1 MSMREERGFTL
12 VEVLLAV
19 VLLSIGVMA
28 LVGSS
33 AMVTRMIG
41 KGQQYTFVSQR
52 ARDRFERLRQLASGT
67 SPKCTAAAFKTDSVP
82 ATYGIT
88 ERWTVPANGTE
99 RLVTVYLT
107 YGTVKGTRA
116 DTVSATILCN

>member
-1 MSMREERGFTL
+1 MSVREERGFSL

-28 LVGSS
+28 MVGSS

-52 ARDRFERLRQLASGT
+52 ARDRFELLRQLGAGT
-67 SPKCTAAAFKTDSVP
+67 SPACTAAAFKSDSTVSN
-82 ATYGIT
+82 GIT
-88 ERWTVPANGTE
+88 ERWSVPNAGNE

-116 DTVSATILCN
+116 DTVSATILCK

>member
-1 MSMREERGFTL
+1 MSVRNQRGFTL

-19 VLLSIGVMA
+19 VLLGIGVMA

-41 KGQQYTFVSQR
+41 KGSQYTFVSQR
-52 ARDRFERLRQLASGT
+52 ASARFERLRQIAASTSPPCTSGAFASGNVT
-67 SPKCTAAAFKTDSVP
+67 GAN
-82 ATYGIT
+82 GIS
-88 ERWTVPANGTE
+88 ESWVVQASGTE

-116 DTVSATILCN
+116 DTVSATILCK

>member
-1 MSMREERGFTL
+1 MSGRNERGFTL

-19 VLLSIGVMA
+19 VLLGIGVMA

-41 KGQQYTFVSQR
+41 KGSQYTLVSQR
-52 ARDRFERLRQLASGT
+52 ASARFERLRQIAASTSPPCTSGSFASG
-67 SPKCTAAAFKTDSVP
+67 SAAALN
-82 ATYGIT
+82 GISESWVVQT
-88 ERWTVPANGTE
+88 SGSE

-116 DTVSATILCN
+116 DTVSATILCK